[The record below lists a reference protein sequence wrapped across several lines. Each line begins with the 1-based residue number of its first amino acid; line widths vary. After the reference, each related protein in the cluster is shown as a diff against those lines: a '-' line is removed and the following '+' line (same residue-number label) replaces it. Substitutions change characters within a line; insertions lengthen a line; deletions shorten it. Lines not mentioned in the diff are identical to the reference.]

1 MSWHFSTL
9 GFFTVVCLREGE
21 GATAKINKNKV
32 MVRARLVEHLKNL
45 QALCAED
52 VPAVAKAEII
62 ITPTYDFI
70 ARIIVPKRAWIAAL
84 GLLEEGVNYD
94 RFKPACAKR
103 KNDEYAHALHE
114 VWGIMNSLQAHEPL
128 IVAARKKVMNRLSAL
143 DERHRLPF
151 KQNPN
156 AKKGNHGYSK

>member
-21 GATAKINKNKV
+21 GATEKINKNKV
-32 MVRARLVEHLKNL
+32 MVRARLVEHLENL
-45 QALCAED
+45 KALCAED

-62 ITPTYDFI
+62 ITPTSDFI

-103 KNDEYAHALHE
+103 KDDAYAHALHD
-114 VWGIMNSLQAHEPL
+114 VWGIMNRLQSHEPL
-128 IVAARKKVMNRLSAL
+128 IVAARKKVMNRLSEL
-143 DERHRLPF
+143 DERHRLPL